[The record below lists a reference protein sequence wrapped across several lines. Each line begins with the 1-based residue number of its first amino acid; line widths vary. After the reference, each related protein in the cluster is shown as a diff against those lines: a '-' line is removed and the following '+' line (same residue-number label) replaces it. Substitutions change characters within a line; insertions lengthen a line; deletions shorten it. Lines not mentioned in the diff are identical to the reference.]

1 MHYNKT
7 GGGLWVP
14 TNRGVVF
21 SPMMSSFGGG
31 SIRGFNGGGAAG
43 GGGALPVM
51 TAYDDL
57 FSNQDSR
64 IEGHMTHNGYGFMLY
79 TGYKTG
85 RSVELTVDFDVTN
98 IDQIRF
104 VVMGGGGGAGPSN
117 IESASSSGG
126 LEGLLNT
133 SSLTSLELVVGA
145 GGDGATSNSVS
156 LNSAYNGGNS
166 IIRDSQTNYAVAYG
180 GISPEHNGTPDNFAR
195 PTTSSSGITTISAA
209 DGGRGA
215 ASSQSDIEPTV
226 VTSPTLTGAYA
237 HGAGAGKHAAD
248 MSNWTA
254 LGYGGGGGGY
264 DFGSGNNYFPG
275 RPLGYRGGIGN
286 PSSGVSAQGP
296 TTTNGTSYGKNS
308 INYSGYGHPLGGG
321 GGGAYG
327 AGGIEIYDV
336 GQGATGLVKIWW
348 AANDGDASKLSTV
361 GNLYN

>member
-1 MHYNKT
+1 MNYNKT

-31 SIRGFNGGGAAG
+31 SIRGFNGGGSS
-43 GGGALPVM
+43 GGGAVPVM
-51 TAYDDL
+51 TAYNDL
-57 FSNQDSR
+57 LSNQDSR

-85 RSVELTVDFDVTN
+85 RSVELTADLDVSN

-117 IESASSSGG
+117 IEGASASGG
-126 LEGLLNT
+126 LEGLLDT
-133 SSLTSLELVVGA
+133 SSLTTLELVVGA

-156 LNSAYNGGNS
+156 LNSQFNGGNS
-166 IIRDSQTNYAVAYG
+166 IIRNGGTDYAVSYG
-180 GISPEHNGTPDNFAR
+180 GISPEHNGTPTNIVRAS
-195 PTTSSSGITTISAA
+195 TSSSGITIISAA

-215 ASSQSDIEPTV
+215 ASSQSDAEPV
-226 VTSPTLTGAYA
+226 VTTSPTLTGAYA

-248 MSNWTA
+248 MTNWTA

-264 DFGSGNNYFPG
+264 DFGSNNNFFPG
-275 RPLGYRGGIGN
+275 GPLGYRGGLGQPN
-286 PSSGVSAQGP
+286 TGTVAQGP
-296 TTTNGTSYGKNS
+296 STVNGTSYGKNS
-308 INYSGYGHPLGGG
+308 INYSGYAHPLGGG
-321 GGGAYG
+321 GGGAFGG
-327 AGGIEIYDV
+327 AGIEIYDV

-348 AANDGDASKLSTV
+348 AANDGDTSKLSTV